1 MADFNVDVIV
11 DPRKARTGSRQV
23 RRELQEVEKSAD
35 KMRKTIAR
43 AFAFVSVGLAVR
55 QLIQLTDT
63 FTKMQNRLRTVVT
76 GQQALNKATEELF
89 QVAQR
94 TRSSFE
100 GTVELYAR
108 VGLAAKELGVTQ
120 QQLSNFTESLN
131 QAIILS
137 GASGQE
143 AQAGLIQLS
152 QGLASGALRGDE
164 LRSVLEQLPAV
175 ADVIAK
181 ELGVTRGQL
190 RELGA
195 EGKISA
201 DIVLNAFKNARGELA
216 DRFAK
221 TVPTVSQA
229 FQVLRNSLVRV
240 IGGFDQAL
248 GPSRLL
254 AKVIIELSKHMDTLV
269 RAAAGLAIV
278 LGTALAAKALPK
290 AIAGMRALTAAMVAN
305 PIGIL
310 VVALT
315 TAIALLTT
323 FSDQIEI
330 SADGLVTLRDY
341 GVAAFQLI
349 LQYVGPLVTAI
360 QDWLVNALHTANKT
374 LAGFGITWEL
384 VLNAAKNAI
393 NTIIGLYVGLFR
405 AAQVI
410 FRRVRQ
416 VILDALGSD
425 IGKHIIDTF
434 KLVFGFLIDRFKA
447 FASFAIKALG
457 IVGVSV
463 SNLWNEL
470 NQGPNEVRFKIGPE
484 GGSERI
490 MGLGEEV
497 REAFMSGFER
507 DFVGEVIGAVTPA
520 FEELQKRARE
530 VSTERIQSQAVETGP
545 LPTPVRSAPT
555 AAESEA
561 LKRQADLYDQI
572 KAPIKEYADTL
583 AAADVLLK
591 QNKIS
596 LDEYNAALRAT
607 GLGGA
612 LQQLQLDL
620 MPEGQAEL
628 AALEQTL
635 QERLLLIDQ
644 FHQAKLITEQE
655 ALAMSLA
662 ANEAYNEAI
671 KKAELDRARV
681 SLTAISG
688 AFNAMAQVTSNFVGE
703 QSGAYQAL
711 FALSKG
717 FAIADT
723 TVAIAQ
729 GIANAAKLGWPANIP
744 AIAAVVSQTAGL
756 ISQIQGATFTGG
768 FQNGGSFKV
777 GGSGGADSQL
787 VAMRA
792 TPNETVSVRTPGQ
805 ERAAQAPAAAPPP
818 QPISIVNVDDPGKL
832 EDFLASPAGEK
843 TVLNII
849 RRNPSQIKSFV
860 G

>member
-201 DIVLNAFKNARGELA
+201 DIVLDAFKNARGELA

-229 FQVLRNSLVRV
+229 FQVLRNS
-240 IGGFDQAL
+240 
-248 GPSRLL
+248 
-254 AKVIIELSKHMDTLV
+254 LV

-374 LAGFGITWEL
+374 
-384 VLNAAKNAI
+384 
-393 NTIIGLYVGLFR
+393 
-405 AAQVI
+405 
-410 FRRVRQ
+410 
-416 VILDALGSD
+416 
-425 IGKHIIDTF
+425 
-434 KLVFGFLIDRFKA
+434 
-447 FASFAIKALG
+447 
-457 IVGVSV
+457 
-463 SNLWNEL
+463 
-470 NQGPNEVRFKIGPE
+470 
-484 GGSERI
+484 
-490 MGLGEEV
+490 
-497 REAFMSGFER
+497 
-507 DFVGEVIGAVTPA
+507 
-520 FEELQKRARE
+520 
-530 VSTERIQSQAVETGP
+530 
-545 LPTPVRSAPT
+545 
-555 AAESEA
+555 
-561 LKRQADLYDQI
+561 
-572 KAPIKEYADTL
+572 
-583 AAADVLLK
+583 
-591 QNKIS
+591 
-596 LDEYNAALRAT
+596 
-607 GLGGA
+607 
-612 LQQLQLDL
+612 
-620 MPEGQAEL
+620 
-628 AALEQTL
+628 
-635 QERLLLIDQ
+635 
-644 FHQAKLITEQE
+644 
-655 ALAMSLA
+655 
-662 ANEAYNEAI
+662 
-671 KKAELDRARV
+671 
-681 SLTAISG
+681 
-688 AFNAMAQVTSNFVGE
+688 
-703 QSGAYQAL
+703 
-711 FALSKG
+711 ALS
-717 FAIADT
+717 
-723 TVAIAQ
+723 
-729 GIANAAKLGWPANIP
+729 
-744 AIAAVVSQTAGL
+744 
-756 ISQIQGATFTGG
+756 
-768 FQNGGSFKV
+768 
-777 GGSGGADSQL
+777 
-787 VAMRA
+787 
-792 TPNETVSVRTPGQ
+792 
-805 ERAAQAPAAAPPP
+805 
-818 QPISIVNVDDPGKL
+818 VDLTRLSARQDYSLK
-832 EDFLASPAGEK
+832 
-843 TVLNII
+843 
-849 RRNPSQIKSFV
+849 
-860 G
+860 